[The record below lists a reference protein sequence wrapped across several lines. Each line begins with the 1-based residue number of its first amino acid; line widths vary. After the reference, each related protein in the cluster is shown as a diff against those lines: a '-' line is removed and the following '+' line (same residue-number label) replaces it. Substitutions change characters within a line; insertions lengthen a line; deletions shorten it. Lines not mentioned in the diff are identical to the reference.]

1 MTKNGAEHDYVLGTH
16 DEEIERLGLQHRV
29 WRPRVLDA
37 WRRAGFSA
45 GQTLLDVGAGPGYG
59 TLDLAEIAGPTGR
72 VVALERSRRFLDALE
87 ANRRRRGFENVEARE
102 LDLDEGA
109 LPDLAADGAWCRWIF
124 AFVKQPRDLLARLS
138 RALRPGAALVIFEY
152 FDYSTWRLA
161 PPTPEIEEFV
171 RLVMQS
177 WRASGGEPDVGLQLP
192 RWLDETGFALRSLRP
207 IVDVVAPSDD
217 IWRWPAAFLEV
228 GLRRLVDLG
237 HLDAARAR
245 VIAAAVA
252 AREREPNTFMITP
265 AVLEV
270 VAVRTSTPS
279 RRGPQARQRTESVRS

>member
-1 MTKNGAEHDYVLGTH
+1 MTKNDGERDYVLGTH

-37 WRRAGFSA
+37 WRRAGFSS

-87 ANRRRRGFENVEARE
+87 EARRRRGLDNIEGRE
-102 LDLDEGA
+102 IDLDEGA
-109 LPDLAADGAWCRWIF
+109 LPDLGADGAWCRWIF
-124 AFVKQPRDLLARLS
+124 AFVRQPRSLLSRLA
-138 RALRPGAALVIFEY
+138 RALRPGAALVIHEY

-171 RLVMQS
+171 RLVMES

-192 RWLDETGFALRSLRP
+192 RWLDEAGFAVRSMRP
-207 IVDVVAPSDD
+207 FVDIVARSDD
-217 IWRWPAAFLEV
+217 IWRWPASFLEV
-228 GLRRLVDLG
+228 GLDRLVDLG
-237 HLDAARAR
+237 HLDDERARA
-245 VIAAAVA
+245 IAAAFA
-252 AREREPNTFMITP
+252 AREKEPNTFMITP

-270 VAVRTSTPS
+270 AAVRI
-279 RRGPQARQRTESVRS
+279 

>member
-1 MTKNGAEHDYVLGTH
+1 MTKNAAERDYVLGTH

-45 GQTLLDVGAGPGYG
+45 GQTLLDVGAGPGYA
-59 TLDLAEIAGPTGR
+59 TLDLAEIAGPAGR

-87 ANRRRRGFENVEARE
+87 ENRRRRALGNIETRE
-102 LDLDEGA
+102 IDLDDGVW
-109 LPDLAADGAWCRWIF
+109 PDLAADGAWCRWIF
-124 AFVKQPRDLLARLS
+124 AFVKRPKSLLERLS
-138 RALRPGAALVIFEY
+138 RALRPGAALVVHEY

-171 RLVMQS
+171 RLVMES
-177 WRASGGEPDVGLQLP
+177 WRAGGGEPDIGLRLP

-207 IVDVVAPSDD
+207 FVDVVAPADD
-217 IWRWPAAFLEV
+217 IWRWPAAFLDV

-237 HLDAARAR
+237 HLDDARAR
-245 VIAAAVA
+245 AIAAAFA
-252 AREREPNTFMITP
+252 AREREPDTFMITP
-265 AVLEV
+265 AVIEL
-270 VAVRTSTPS
+270 VAVRLQPVV
-279 RRGPQARQRTESVRS
+279 P